1 MTPNK
6 KKRGRVLF
14 WVLSIFILILGLS
27 YMPSITGIL
36 FLAASVLILPIGRLQ
51 SGLSNF
57 FKNKYLKGGLC
68 WLLIIIAF
76 IAAPSANKTTGNEPV
91 IDSTTIVE
99 EQNKETEHQEHTTE
113 TEEPIQTP
121 GDTKKPVEEVPAAD
135 EQQENPIIPTE
146 EPQVPENSI
155 FEIHYIDVGQADAAL
170 VLCDSKSMLID
181 GGNVADSSLIYS
193 YLKKHSVSHLDYMIA
208 THAHEDHVGGLAGAL
223 NFATVDTV
231 YCPVKSYDSE
241 SFRDFLKYLNKQE
254 TEITV
259 PKAGDSFK
267 LGSAAIQVLGVN
279 SASDTNNSSI
289 VLRIVYGDTSFLFTG
304 DAERDA
310 EQVILNSG
318 YNLES
323 TVLKVGHHGSDS
335 SSGYHFLRE
344 IAPKYAIISVG
355 TGNSYGHP
363 NEDTLSRLRDADVKV
378 FRTDLQG
385 TIICAS
391 DGKEVSFTVSK
402 NADADT
408 LAPQKTTKTEK
419 PTTETTTPVITP
431 PTNDETEENRVEC
444 DYIGNK
450 NTQKFHYT
458 YCSSVKKMKESNK
471 YYYTGTRDEMISK
484 GYTPCA
490 NCNP

>member
-1 MTPNK
+1 MFGNTKIRADMTPNK

-304 DAERDA
+304 DAERCR
-310 EQVILNSG
+310 
-318 YNLES
+318 
-323 TVLKVGHHGSDS
+323 T
-335 SSGYHFLRE
+335 
-344 IAPKYAIISVG
+344 
-355 TGNSYGHP
+355 SYF
-363 NEDTLSRLRDADVKV
+363 EFWL
-378 FRTDLQG
+378 
-385 TIICAS
+385 
-391 DGKEVSFTVSK
+391 
-402 NADADT
+402 
-408 LAPQKTTKTEK
+408 
-419 PTTETTTPVITP
+419 
-431 PTNDETEENRVEC
+431 
-444 DYIGNK
+444 
-450 NTQKFHYT
+450 
-458 YCSSVKKMKESNK
+458 
-471 YYYTGTRDEMISK
+471 
-484 GYTPCA
+484 
-490 NCNP
+490 

>member
-1 MTPNK
+1 M
-6 KKRGRVLF
+6 
-14 WVLSIFILILGLS
+14 
-27 YMPSITGIL
+27 
-36 FLAASVLILPIGRLQ
+36 Q
-51 SGLSNF
+51 
-57 FKNKYLKGGLC
+57 
-68 WLLIIIAF
+68 
-76 IAAPSANKTTGNEPV
+76 
-91 IDSTTIVE
+91 
-99 EQNKETEHQEHTTE
+99 
-113 TEEPIQTP
+113 
-121 GDTKKPVEEVPAAD
+121 
-135 EQQENPIIPTE
+135 
-146 EPQVPENSI
+146 
-155 FEIHYIDVGQADAAL
+155 
-170 VLCDSKSMLID
+170 
-181 GGNVADSSLIYS
+181 
-193 YLKKHSVSHLDYMIA
+193 
-208 THAHEDHVGGLAGAL
+208 
-223 NFATVDTV
+223 
-231 YCPVKSYDSE
+231 
-241 SFRDFLKYLNKQE
+241 
-254 TEITV
+254 
-259 PKAGDSFK
+259 
-267 LGSAAIQVLGVN
+267 
-279 SASDTNNSSI
+279 
-289 VLRIVYGDTSFLFTG
+289 
-304 DAERDA
+304 RDA

-458 YCSSVKKMKESNK
+458 YCSSVKK
-471 YYYTGTRDEMISK
+471 
-484 GYTPCA
+484 
-490 NCNP
+490 